1 MSVNFNNISKNKNHI
16 NYSHSEKKLYNLI
29 NNKNNIINKKLCK
42 TLTKINNINTNNNN
56 KLNNNNNKNYIS
68 FDRFIPIKNDE
79 NFQNFLLHL
88 KNSNSDNKKN
98 NNNLNINSYFSNNS
112 EQESEKKRYNKLIL
126 DSLIH
131 YSDLSLDKNNNNN
144 SFFSNNDDNNSILNN
159 SNNTNHHI
167 NKNKFKSLLKFS
179 TTNNKN
185 NNNNNINI
193 INNNNNSF
201 NYFSNKNF
209 LNNNFL
215 FNFHT
220 KNRHINQTPE
230 KILDAPSL
238 LDNFYINV
246 LDYSKFNILSVAL
259 SNEVY
264 LYNTENF
271 CIEKLPIIN
280 NNNNNSNSNNDNEI
294 PISSLK
300 FMNDIAALAI
310 GYYSGFIEIWDIVK
324 NTKIR
329 TLNGHD
335 NRVGCLNW
343 NEYILA
349 SGSKDS
355 KIYNHDVRLKE
366 HIIHKLLYH
375 KQEICSLKY
384 NYDGNLLASGGND
397 NMVYIYDIRKFCN
410 NNSINNCNKNFN
422 INNNNI
428 RPLFSLSY
436 HTAAIKALSWCPF
449 IRNLLATGAGSK
461 DKTIKFFS
469 CDSNKMINSYYTGSQ
484 VCNILWNKKEKEII
498 SSHGFSKNNI
508 IIWKYPKMNK
518 IADLKGHMKRVL
530 YLSISP
536 DENTIVSGAGDET
549 IRFWKINEKIDEN
562 SRDNEDDFLNVNIR

>member
-16 NYSHSEKKLYNLI
+16 NYSHSEKKIYNLI

-42 TLTKINNINTNNNN
+42 TLTKINNLNTNNN
-56 KLNNNNNKNYIS
+56 KLNNNYHKNYIS

-131 YSDLSLDKNNNNN
+131 YSDLSLEKNNNN

-179 TTNNKN
+179 TTNNKH
-185 NNNNNINI
+185 NNNINI

-215 FNFHT
+215 FNFNIKT
-220 KNRHINQTPE
+220 RHINQTPE

-238 LDNFYINV
+238 IDNFYINV

-280 NNNNNSNSNNDNEI
+280 NNNNYSNNNNDNEI

-410 NNSINNCNKNFN
+410 NNNSINNCNKNFS
-422 INNNNI
+422 INNNNT

-469 CDSNKMINSYYTGSQ
+469 CDSNKMINSYFTGSQ

>member
-42 TLTKINNINTNNNN
+42 TLTKINNLNTNNN
-56 KLNNNNNKNYIS
+56 KLNNNYHKNYIS

-131 YSDLSLDKNNNNN
+131 YSDLSLDKNNNN

-159 SNNTNHHI
+159 SNNNNHHI

-185 NNNNNINI
+185 NNNNINI
-193 INNNNNSF
+193 LNNNNNSF

-215 FNFHT
+215 FNFNT
-220 KNRHINQTPE
+220 KTRHINQTPE

-238 LDNFYINV
+238 IDNFYINV

-280 NNNNNSNSNNDNEI
+280 NNNNYSNNNIDNEI

-300 FMNDIAALAI
+300 FMKDIAALAI
-310 GYYSGFIEIWDIVK
+310 GYYSGYIEIWDIVK

-410 NNSINNCNKNFN
+410 NNNNINNCNKNFS
-422 INNNNI
+422 INNNNT

-469 CDSNKMINSYYTGSQ
+469 CDSNKMINSHFTGSQ

-508 IIWKYPKMNK
+508 IIWKYPKMTK

>member
-42 TLTKINNINTNNNN
+42 TLTKINNLNTNNN
-56 KLNNNNNKNYIS
+56 KLNNNYHKNYIS

-79 NFQNFLLHL
+79 NFKNFLLHL

-131 YSDLSLDKNNNNN
+131 YSDLSLDKNNNN

-159 SNNTNHHI
+159 SNNNSHHI

-185 NNNNNINI
+185 NNNINI
-193 INNNNNSF
+193 INNSNNSF

-215 FNFHT
+215 FNFNIKT
-220 KNRHINQTPE
+220 RHINQTPE

-238 LDNFYINV
+238 IDNFYINV

-271 CIEKLPIIN
+271 CIDKLPIIN
-280 NNNNNSNSNNDNEI
+280 NNNNYSNNNNDNEI

-300 FMNDIAALAI
+300 FMNDIAVLAI

-410 NNSINNCNKNFN
+410 NNSINNCNKNFS
-422 INNNNI
+422 INNNNT

-508 IIWKYPKMNK
+508 VIWKYPKMTK

>member
-1 MSVNFNNISKNKNHI
+1 MFLIIVNSTFFQ
-16 NYSHSEKKLYNLI
+16 LLFQ
-29 NNKNNIINKKLCK
+29 
-42 TLTKINNINTNNNN
+42 TK
-56 KLNNNNNKNYIS
+56 
-68 FDRFIPIKNDE
+68 
-79 NFQNFLLHL
+79 
-88 KNSNSDNKKN
+88 
-98 NNNLNINSYFSNNS
+98 
-112 EQESEKKRYNKLIL
+112 
-126 DSLIH
+126 
-131 YSDLSLDKNNNNN
+131 
-144 SFFSNNDDNNSILNN
+144 
-159 SNNTNHHI
+159 
-167 NKNKFKSLLKFS
+167 
-179 TTNNKN
+179 
-185 NNNNNINI
+185 
-193 INNNNNSF
+193 
-201 NYFSNKNF
+201 
-209 LNNNFL
+209 
-215 FNFHT
+215 
-220 KNRHINQTPE
+220 
-230 KILDAPSL
+230 
-238 LDNFYINV
+238 
-246 LDYSKFNILSVAL
+246 
-259 SNEVY
+259 
-264 LYNTENF
+264 

-280 NNNNNSNSNNDNEI
+280 NNNNYSNNNNDNEI

-300 FMNDIAALAI
+300 FMNDIAVLAI

-397 NMVYIYDIRKFCN
+397 NMVYIYDVRKFCN

-422 INNNNI
+422 IINNNS

-508 IIWKYPKMNK
+508 IIWKYPKMTK

-530 YLSISP
+530 YLTISP

>member
-29 NNKNNIINKKLCK
+29 NNRNNIINKKICK
-42 TLTKINNINTNNNN
+42 TLTKINNINTNNN
-56 KLNNNNNKNYIS
+56 KLNNNYHKNYIS

-131 YSDLSLDKNNNNN
+131 YSDLSLEKNNNN

-179 TTNNKN
+179 TTNNK

-410 NNSINNCNKNFN
+410 NNNSINNCNKNIN
-422 INNNNI
+422 INNNNT

-549 IRFWKINEKIDEN
+549 IRFWKISEKIDEI
-562 SRDNEDDFLNVNIR
+562 SRDNEDDFLSVNIR

>member
-42 TLTKINNINTNNNN
+42 TLTKINNLNTNNN
-56 KLNNNNNKNYIS
+56 KLNNNYHKNYIS

-131 YSDLSLDKNNNNN
+131 YSDLSLDKNNNN

-185 NNNNNINI
+185 NNNNINI
-193 INNNNNSF
+193 LNNNNNSF

-215 FNFHT
+215 FNFNT
-220 KNRHINQTPE
+220 KTRHINQTPE

-238 LDNFYINV
+238 IDNFYINV

-280 NNNNNSNSNNDNEI
+280 NNNNYSNNNNDNEI

-300 FMNDIAALAI
+300 FMKDIAALAI
-310 GYYSGFIEIWDIVK
+310 GYYSGYIEIWDIVK

-343 NEYILA
+343 NGYILA

-410 NNSINNCNKNFN
+410 NNNNINNCNKNFS
-422 INNNNI
+422 INNNNT